1 MRRQSCKGSDAD
13 VTGNCVHFSC
23 VACASDDWIFIFPL
37 NGWLET
43 RFEETLEAHVAL
55 WAR

>member
-1 MRRQSCKGSDAD
+1 MLMLQ
-13 VTGNCVHFSC
+13 VTVY
-23 VACASDDWIFIFPL
+23 IFLVLHVQVMTGFFFFPL